1 MPMTIFTFFYS
12 YENISDE
19 ELENLTDLENNL
31 DLSDFYIDPP
41 EQLVQQTIQA
51 VLSQH
56 QH

>member
-12 YENISDE
+12 YENTSDE
-19 ELENLTDLENNL
+19 EIESLTNFENNI

-51 VLSQH
+51 ILSQD
-56 QH
+56 